1 MCSCK
6 PYASTTDHGY
16 LKHWTSGK
24 HSEAATQTKLY
35 SDKLQRGMAMY
46 MHGNMQHLFTNCS
59 AEWIVP
65 QGLGRKGTFLYVNS
79 ELCNAGK
86 CILMFQQVSI
96 MAELTK
102 HEIYLSNL
110 RAVFCDQSVNQFVCA
125 DSQFHTLCERT
136 WRFTPASGVLKRN
149 TFT

>member
-1 MCSCK
+1 MKQQHKQNFILTNFREGWQCTCTETCSI
-6 PYASTTDHGY
+6 S
-16 LKHWTSGK
+16 L
-24 HSEAATQTKLY
+24 QTAQLNELY
-35 SDKLQRGMAMY
+35 HK
-46 MHGNMQHLFTNCS
+46 
-59 AEWIVP
+59 
-65 QGLGRKGTFLYVNS
+65 GLVEKGLFLYVNS

-86 CILMFQQVSI
+86 CILMFQQVSV

-110 RAVFCDQSVNQFVCA
+110 RAVFCDQSGNQFVCA